1 MSTVTINGKTYS
13 GNNIVVSNNKVI
25 VDGKDITPDSK
36 QININVEGNITD
48 LKVDCCDK
56 ISIKGNVGS
65 ANSSSGDISIDGNV
79 SGGVQTMSGD
89 IKCGNIGGSVSTMS
103 GDIKN
108 VKSSKSFDFDKLANA
123 LKNEF
128 GESLVE
134 DNGNEEDSYGWWLQD
149 VTVTDIVDFLK
160 RHQ

>member
-25 VDGKDITPDSK
+25 IDGKDITPDSK

-65 ANSSSGDISIDGNV
+65 TTSFSGDLFKKGDDVWVKDLEHEFPVSAVFVKYNDLEKNIFKYRVIKLGNDYESDV
-79 SGGVQTMSGD
+79 SFCKPKGINQ
-89 IKCGNIGGSVSTMS
+89 K
-103 GDIKN
+103 
-108 VKSSKSFDFDKLANA
+108 
-123 LKNEF
+123 
-128 GESLVE
+128 
-134 DNGNEEDSYGWWLQD
+134 WQ
-149 VTVTDIVDFLK
+149 
-160 RHQ
+160 